1 MFDVVPYDDII
12 RQGMVG
18 SKLFCSSTGSCN
30 EDGLLE
36 YQRMADALVQVRQ
49 STGTQFVFSLCEW
62 GMVSLESLFFG
73 IE

>member
-1 MFDVVPYDDII
+1 MTTSFAKEWSEV
-12 RQGMVG
+12 
-18 SKLFCSSTGSCN
+18 SLFYSSTGSCN
-30 EDGLLE
+30 EDDCSLE

-73 IE
+73 LNDC